1 MKRTIG
7 FFSVLLLVTL
17 MVSSCGLTSLA
28 PALTSKALPLTGT
41 SGTASAAAAP
51 VTDTA
56 PSLAA
61 FEAAFEDIYSQV
73 SPSVVNIQV
82 TQKQAVSSSTLPG
95 LQGFPF
101 FFGLPSSPNQQSP
114 QNQPQ
119 EFYSHG
125 AGSGFVWDKQGHIIT
140 NNHVVDGADTIS
152 VVFADGN
159 TVPAQ
164 VVGTD
169 PDSDLAVL
177 KVDVPS
183 DQLSPITLAN
193 SEDVKV
199 GQFAI
204 AIGNP
209 FGLQGT
215 MTVGIVSALGR
226 SLPATAETQATGQG
240 PTYTIPEIIQTDA
253 PINPGN
259 SGGVLVNDQ
268 GEVIGVT
275 AAIQSPVRASAG
287 IGFAIPA
294 DIVGKVVPALIT
306 DGHYEH
312 SWLGLSGM
320 TLIPELAQAMDLP
333 ADQHGALVITV
344 TPDGPAD
351 KAGIQGSDRQITI
364 EGQQVSVGGDVITAI
379 DGQPVNDFEDMV
391 AYLVDHTEAN
401 QKVTLTIL
409 RNGKEQD
416 ITATLTARPN
426 SENQLQL
433 GQSNNTN
440 GGQAWLG
447 INGVTVS
454 PEIAQAMNLSA
465 DQQGVL
471 VEQVQVGSPADQAN
485 LHGSF
490 KPQVIAGQQLAVGG
504 DIITDINGQPV
515 AGMQE
520 LQTFIQSAQP
530 GQKITLTIL
539 RNGEQMEVS
548 VTLGER
554 S

>member
-1 MKRTIG
+1 M
-7 FFSVLLLVTL
+7 L
-17 MVSSCGLTSLA
+17 SSCGLTGLA

-61 FEAAFEDIYSQV
+61 FEAAFEDIYSKV

-82 TQKQAVSSSTLPG
+82 TQKQAVSSSAAFPR

-125 AGSGFVWDKQGHIIT
+125 AGSGFVWDKEGHIVT
-140 NNHVVDGADTIS
+140 NNHVVDGADKIN
-152 VVFADGN
+152 VIFADGN
-159 TVPAQ
+159 SVLAQ
-164 VVGTD
+164 VAGTD

-177 KVDVPS
+177 KVDVPA
-183 DQLSPITLAN
+183 DRLSPVTLAD
-193 SEDVKV
+193 SENVKV

-226 SLPATAETQATGQG
+226 SLPATAEAQALGQG
-240 PTYTIPEIIQTDA
+240 PTFTIPEIIQTDA

-294 DIVGKVVPALIT
+294 DIVNRVVPALISK
-306 DGHYEH
+306 GHYEH

-320 TLIPELAQAMDLP
+320 TLVPELAQAMDLK
-333 ADQHGALVITV
+333 AGQHGALVITV
-344 TPDGPAD
+344 SPDGPAD
-351 KAGIQGSDRQITI
+351 KAGIQGSDRQITL
-364 EGQQVSVGGDVITAI
+364 EDQQVPVGGDVITAI
-379 DGQPVNDFEDMV
+379 DDQPVNDFEDLV
-391 AYLVDHTEAN
+391 AYLVDHTGAN

-409 RNGKEQD
+409 RDGKEQNV
-416 ITATLTARPN
+416 TATLTARPTN
-426 SENQLQL
+426 PEKQLQL
-433 GQSNNTN
+433 GQSENMN

-447 INGVTVS
+447 IGGVTLS
-454 PEIAQAMNLSA
+454 PEIAQAMNLPE

-471 VEQVQVGSPADQAN
+471 IQQVDMNSPADQAN

-490 KPQVIAGQQLAVGG
+490 KPIVISGHQLAVGG
-504 DIITDINGQPV
+504 DIITAIDDQPV
-515 AGMQE
+515 TQIEDM
-520 LQTFIQSAQP
+520 QTFIQSAQP
-530 GQKITLTIL
+530 GQEITLTLL
-539 RNGEQMEVS
+539 RNGKQVEVS
-548 VTLGER
+548 LTLGEHP
-554 S
+554 